1 MNEQRSD
8 TERSLSITLDY
19 TAITRS
25 VSTIR
30 QCETRASDYVIASTD
45 DDDDD
50 DDDDVV
56 FIVVDASRRVF
67 IDRVVVVVEIVV
79 EIVNQSGALF
89 RIASAPP
96 IEDYDLDC
104 VRVRICVFGFVVFRI
119 VVVEPAGRWDEKKN
133 EGPIAVE
140 TTGGTNATEGEGG
153 RLRE

>member
-1 MNEQRSD
+1 M
-8 TERSLSITLDY
+8 
-19 TAITRS
+19 
-25 VSTIR
+25 STVR
-30 QCETRASDYVIASTD
+30 QCETRASDYVIALT
-45 DDDDD
+45 DDDD

-67 IDRVVVVVEIVV
+67 IDRVVVVVVV
-79 EIVNQSGALF
+79 EIVEIVNRSGALF

-104 VRVRICVFGFVVFRI
+104 VRVRICVFVFVVVRI
-119 VVVEPAGRWDEKKN
+119 VVVEPTGRWDEKKN

>member
-1 MNEQRSD
+1 M
-8 TERSLSITLDY
+8 
-19 TAITRS
+19 
-25 VSTIR
+25 STVR
-30 QCETRASDYVIASTD
+30 QCETRASDYVIAST
-45 DDDDD
+45 DD

-67 IDRVVVVVEIVV
+67 IDRVVVVVEIV
-79 EIVNQSGALF
+79 NQSGALF
-89 RIASAPP
+89 PIASAPP

-104 VRVRICVFGFVVFRI
+104 VRVRFCIFVFVVVRI
-119 VVVEPAGRWDEKKN
+119 VVIEPTGRWDEKKN

>member
-1 MNEQRSD
+1 M
-8 TERSLSITLDY
+8 
-19 TAITRS
+19 
-25 VSTIR
+25 
-30 QCETRASDYVIASTD
+30 IAST
-45 DDDDD
+45 DD

-67 IDRVVVVVEIVV
+67 IDRVVVVV

-104 VRVRICVFGFVVFRI
+104 VRVRIAFVFVVVVRI

>member
-1 MNEQRSD
+1 M
-8 TERSLSITLDY
+8 
-19 TAITRS
+19 
-25 VSTIR
+25 STVR
-30 QCETRASDYVIASTD
+30 QCETRASDYVIAST
-45 DDDDD
+45 DD

-67 IDRVVVVVEIVV
+67 IDRVVVV

-104 VRVRICVFGFVVFRI
+104 VRVRFCVFVFVFVRI
-119 VVVEPAGRWDEKKN
+119 VFVEPAGRWDEKKN

>member
-1 MNEQRSD
+1 M
-8 TERSLSITLDY
+8 
-19 TAITRS
+19 
-25 VSTIR
+25 STVR
-30 QCETRASDYVIASTD
+30 QCETRASDYVIAST
-45 DDDDD
+45 DD

-67 IDRVVVVVEIVV
+67 IDRVVVLVVVVVV
-79 EIVNQSGALF
+79 EIVNRSGALF

-104 VRVRICVFGFVVFRI
+104 VRVRVVFVFVVVRI

>member
-1 MNEQRSD
+1 M
-8 TERSLSITLDY
+8 
-19 TAITRS
+19 
-25 VSTIR
+25 STVR

-50 DDDDVV
+50 VV
-56 FIVVDASRRVF
+56 FIVVDVSRRVF
-67 IDRVVVVVEIVV
+67 IDRVLVVVVVEIV
-79 EIVNQSGALF
+79 NRSGALF

-104 VRVRICVFGFVVFRI
+104 VRVRIVFVVVFVVRI

>member
-1 MNEQRSD
+1 M
-8 TERSLSITLDY
+8 
-19 TAITRS
+19 
-25 VSTIR
+25 STVR
-30 QCETRASDYVIASTD
+30 QCETRASDYVIAST
-45 DDDDD
+45 DD

-67 IDRVVVVVEIVV
+67 IDRVVVVVEIV
-79 EIVNQSGALF
+79 NRSGALF

-104 VRVRICVFGFVVFRI
+104 VRVRFCVFVVFVVVRI

>member
-1 MNEQRSD
+1 M
-8 TERSLSITLDY
+8 
-19 TAITRS
+19 
-25 VSTIR
+25 
-30 QCETRASDYVIASTD
+30 IAST
-45 DDDDD
+45 DD

-56 FIVVDASRRVF
+56 FIVVDVSRRVF
-67 IDRVVVVVEIVV
+67 IDRVVVVV

-104 VRVRICVFGFVVFRI
+104 VRVRFCIFVFVVRI

>member
-1 MNEQRSD
+1 MRL
-8 TERSLSITLDY
+8 LS
-19 TAITRS
+19 ITRS
-25 VSTIR
+25 VSTVR

-50 DDDDVV
+50 DDIV
-56 FIVVDASRRVF
+56 FIVVDVSRRVF
-67 IDRVVVVVEIVV
+67 IDRVVVVVVVEVV
-79 EIVNQSGALF
+79 EIVNKSGALF

-96 IEDYDLDC
+96 IEEYDLDC
-104 VRVRICVFGFVVFRI
+104 VRVRIVFGFVVVRI
-119 VVVEPAGRWDEKKN
+119 VVVAPPGRWDEKKN

>member
-1 MNEQRSD
+1 MNSEATPRL
-8 TERSLSITLDY
+8 LSITLDHSRLHRDY
-19 TAITRS
+19 TAINRS
-25 VSTIR
+25 VSTVR
-30 QCETRASDYVIASTD
+30 QCETRASDYVIAST
-45 DDDDD
+45 DD

-67 IDRVVVVVEIVV
+67 IDRVVVVEIV
-79 EIVNQSGALF
+79 EIVNRSGALF

-104 VRVRICVFGFVVFRI
+104 VRVRFCVFVFVVVRI

>member
-1 MNEQRSD
+1 MNSEA
-8 TERSLSITLDY
+8 TPNDY
-19 TAITRS
+19 TSITRS
-25 VSTIR
+25 VSTVR
-30 QCETRASDYVIASTD
+30 QCETRASDYVIAST
-45 DDDDD
+45 DD

-67 IDRVVVVVEIVV
+67 IDRVVVVVV

-104 VRVRICVFGFVVFRI
+104 VRVRFCIVVVVVVRI
-119 VVVEPAGRWDEKKN
+119 VVVEPTGRWDEKKN

>member
-1 MNEQRSD
+1 M
-8 TERSLSITLDY
+8 
-19 TAITRS
+19 
-25 VSTIR
+25 STVR

-50 DDDDVV
+50 IV

-67 IDRVVVVVEIVV
+67 IDRVVVVVV

-104 VRVRICVFGFVVFRI
+104 VRFVVFVFVVVRI
-119 VVVEPAGRWDEKKN
+119 VVVEPTGRWDEKTN

>member
-1 MNEQRSD
+1 
-8 TERSLSITLDY
+8 
-19 TAITRS
+19 
-25 VSTIR
+25 VSTVR

-50 DDDDVV
+50 VV

-67 IDRVVVVVEIVV
+67 IVTVVVVVVVV

-104 VRVRICVFGFVVFRI
+104 VRVRICVFVFVVVRI

>member
-1 MNEQRSD
+1 M
-8 TERSLSITLDY
+8 
-19 TAITRS
+19 
-25 VSTIR
+25 STVR

-50 DDDDVV
+50 VV

-67 IDRVVVVVEIVV
+67 IVTVVVVVVVV

-104 VRVRICVFGFVVFRI
+104 VRVRFCVFVFVVVRI

>member
-1 MNEQRSD
+1 M
-8 TERSLSITLDY
+8 
-19 TAITRS
+19 
-25 VSTIR
+25 STVR

-45 DDDDD
+45 DN
-50 DDDDVV
+50 DDDVV

-67 IDRVVVVVEIVV
+67 IDRVVVVLVVVV
-79 EIVNQSGALF
+79 EIVNRSGALF

-104 VRVRICVFGFVVFRI
+104 VRFCICVFVFVFVVRI

>member
-1 MNEQRSD
+1 
-8 TERSLSITLDY
+8 
-19 TAITRS
+19 
-25 VSTIR
+25 VSTVR
-30 QCETRASDYVIASTD
+30 QCETRASDYVIAST
-45 DDDDD
+45 DD

-67 IDRVVVVVEIVV
+67 IDRVVVVEIV
-79 EIVNQSGALF
+79 EIVNKSGALF

-104 VRVRICVFGFVVFRI
+104 VRVRIVFVFVVVRI

>member
-1 MNEQRSD
+1 V
-8 TERSLSITLDY
+8 T
-19 TAITRS
+19 
-25 VSTIR
+25 
-30 QCETRASDYVIASTD
+30 AST
-45 DDDDD
+45 DDDD

-104 VRVRICVFGFVVFRI
+104 VRFCIVFVFVVVRI

>member
-1 MNEQRSD
+1 M
-8 TERSLSITLDY
+8 
-19 TAITRS
+19 
-25 VSTIR
+25 STVR

-50 DDDDVV
+50 VV
-56 FIVVDASRRVF
+56 FIVVDVSRRVF
-67 IDRVVVVVEIVV
+67 IDRVVVVVVV
-79 EIVNQSGALF
+79 EIVNRSGALF

-104 VRVRICVFGFVVFRI
+104 VRVRICIVVFVVRI
-119 VVVEPAGRWDEKKN
+119 VVVEPTGRWDEKKN

>member
-1 MNEQRSD
+1 M
-8 TERSLSITLDY
+8 
-19 TAITRS
+19 
-25 VSTIR
+25 
-30 QCETRASDYVIASTD
+30 IAST
-45 DDDDD
+45 DD

-56 FIVVDASRRVF
+56 FIVVDVSRRVF
-67 IDRVVVVVEIVV
+67 IDRVVVV
-79 EIVNQSGALF
+79 EIVNKSGALF

-104 VRVRICVFGFVVFRI
+104 VRVRIVFVFVFVFVRI

>member
-1 MNEQRSD
+1 MNSEATPNDYS
-8 TERSLSITLDY
+8 RSLSITLDY

-25 VSTIR
+25 VSTVR
-30 QCETRASDYVIASTD
+30 QCETRASDYVIAST
-45 DDDDD
+45 DD

-67 IDRVVVVVEIVV
+67 IDRVLVVVEIV
-79 EIVNQSGALF
+79 NRSGALF

-104 VRVRICVFGFVVFRI
+104 VRFCVCIVVFVVRIG
-119 VVVEPAGRWDEKKN
+119 VVEPAGRWDEKKN

>member
-1 MNEQRSD
+1 M
-8 TERSLSITLDY
+8 
-19 TAITRS
+19 
-25 VSTIR
+25 
-30 QCETRASDYVIASTD
+30 IAST
-45 DDDDD
+45 DD

-56 FIVVDASRRVF
+56 FIVVDASRHVF
-67 IDRVVVVVEIVV
+67 IDRVVV
-79 EIVNQSGALF
+79 EIVNRSGALF

-104 VRVRICVFGFVVFRI
+104 VRFCVVFVVFVVVRI

>member
-8 TERSLSITLDY
+8 YSRSLSITLDY

-25 VSTIR
+25 VSTVR

-50 DDDDVV
+50 VV
-56 FIVVDASRRVF
+56 FIVVDVSRRVF
-67 IDRVVVVVEIVV
+67 IDRVVVVVVV
-79 EIVNQSGALF
+79 EIVNRSGALF

-104 VRVRICVFGFVVFRI
+104 VRFVVFGFVVVRI
-119 VVVEPAGRWDEKKN
+119 VVVEPTGRWDEKKN

>member
-1 MNEQRSD
+1 
-8 TERSLSITLDY
+8 
-19 TAITRS
+19 
-25 VSTIR
+25 
-30 QCETRASDYVIASTD
+30 VIAST
-45 DDDDD
+45 DD

-67 IDRVVVVVEIVV
+67 IDRVVVVVVV
-79 EIVNQSGALF
+79 EIVNRSGALF

-104 VRVRICVFGFVVFRI
+104 VRVRIVFVFVFVFVRI

>member
-1 MNEQRSD
+1 M
-8 TERSLSITLDY
+8 
-19 TAITRS
+19 
-25 VSTIR
+25 STVR

-50 DDDDVV
+50 VV
-56 FIVVDASRRVF
+56 FIVVDVSRRVF
-67 IDRVVVVVEIVV
+67 IDRVVVVVV
-79 EIVNQSGALF
+79 EIVNRSGALF

-104 VRVRICVFGFVVFRI
+104 VRFCIVFVFVVVRI

>member
-1 MNEQRSD
+1 M
-8 TERSLSITLDY
+8 
-19 TAITRS
+19 
-25 VSTIR
+25 STVR
-30 QCETRASDYVIASTD
+30 QCETRASDYVIAST
-45 DDDDD
+45 DDDD

-67 IDRVVVVVEIVV
+67 IDRVVVVVVEIV
-79 EIVNQSGALF
+79 EIVNRSGALF

-96 IEDYDLDC
+96 IEDYGLDC
-104 VRVRICVFGFVVFRI
+104 VRFCVCIVVFVVRIG
-119 VVVEPAGRWDEKKN
+119 VVEPAGRWDEKKN

>member
-1 MNEQRSD
+1 M
-8 TERSLSITLDY
+8 
-19 TAITRS
+19 
-25 VSTIR
+25 STVR

-50 DDDDVV
+50 VV
-56 FIVVDASRRVF
+56 FIVVDVSRRVF
-67 IDRVVVVVEIVV
+67 IDRVVVVVVVV

-104 VRVRICVFGFVVFRI
+104 VRVRFCIVGFVFVVVRI

>member
-1 MNEQRSD
+1 M
-8 TERSLSITLDY
+8 
-19 TAITRS
+19 
-25 VSTIR
+25 STVR
-30 QCETRASDYVIASTD
+30 QSETRASDYVIASTD

-50 DDDDVV
+50 VV
-56 FIVVDASRRVF
+56 FIIVDVSRRVF
-67 IDRVVVVVEIVV
+67 IDRVVVVVV
-79 EIVNQSGALF
+79 EIVNKSGALF

-104 VRVRICVFGFVVFRI
+104 VRVRFCIVFVVVVRI
-119 VVVEPAGRWDEKKN
+119 VVVEPTGRWDEKKN

>member
-1 MNEQRSD
+1 
-8 TERSLSITLDY
+8 
-19 TAITRS
+19 
-25 VSTIR
+25 VSTVR
-30 QCETRASDYVIASTD
+30 QCETRASDYVIAST
-45 DDDDD
+45 DD

-67 IDRVVVVVEIVV
+67 IDRVVVV

-104 VRVRICVFGFVVFRI
+104 VRVRFCVFGFVFVFVVRI

>member
-1 MNEQRSD
+1 M
-8 TERSLSITLDY
+8 
-19 TAITRS
+19 
-25 VSTIR
+25 STVR
-30 QCETRASDYVIASTD
+30 QCETRASDYVIAST
-45 DDDDD
+45 DD

-96 IEDYDLDC
+96 IEEYDLDC
-104 VRVRICVFGFVVFRI
+104 VRVRIVFVFVFVRI

>member
-1 MNEQRSD
+1 M
-8 TERSLSITLDY
+8 
-19 TAITRS
+19 
-25 VSTIR
+25 
-30 QCETRASDYVIASTD
+30 IAST
-45 DDDDD
+45 DD

-56 FIVVDASRRVF
+56 FIVVDVSRRVF
-67 IDRVVVVVEIVV
+67 IDRVVVVVVV
-79 EIVNQSGALF
+79 EIVNRSGALF

-104 VRVRICVFGFVVFRI
+104 VRVRFCVFVFVFVRI

>member
-1 MNEQRSD
+1 M
-8 TERSLSITLDY
+8 
-19 TAITRS
+19 
-25 VSTIR
+25 
-30 QCETRASDYVIASTD
+30 IAST
-45 DDDDD
+45 DD

-67 IDRVVVVVEIVV
+67 IDRVVVLVVVVVV
-79 EIVNQSGALF
+79 EIVNRSGALF

-104 VRVRICVFGFVVFRI
+104 VRVRFCIFGFVFVVRI

>member
-1 MNEQRSD
+1 MNSEATPRL
-8 TERSLSITLDY
+8 LSITLDHSRLHRDY
-19 TAITRS
+19 AAITRS
-25 VSTIR
+25 VSTVR

-50 DDDDVV
+50 AV

-67 IDRVVVVVEIVV
+67 IDRVVVV

-104 VRVRICVFGFVVFRI
+104 VRVRFCVVFVVFVVVRI

>member
-1 MNEQRSD
+1 M
-8 TERSLSITLDY
+8 
-19 TAITRS
+19 
-25 VSTIR
+25 STVR
-30 QCETRASDYVIASTD
+30 QCETRASDYVIAST
-45 DDDDD
+45 DD

-67 IDRVVVVVEIVV
+67 IDRVVVVVVVVV
-79 EIVNQSGALF
+79 EIVNRSGALF

-104 VRVRICVFGFVVFRI
+104 VRVRICVFVVFVRI
-119 VVVEPAGRWDEKKN
+119 VVVEPTGRWDEKKN

>member
-1 MNEQRSD
+1 M
-8 TERSLSITLDY
+8 
-19 TAITRS
+19 
-25 VSTIR
+25 STVR
-30 QCETRASDYVIASTD
+30 QCETRASDYVIALT
-45 DDDDD
+45 DDDD

-67 IDRVVVVVEIVV
+67 IDRVVVVVV
-79 EIVNQSGALF
+79 EIVNRSGALF

-104 VRVRICVFGFVVFRI
+104 VRFVVFVFVFVFVRI